1 MRFPE
6 AFDGTFG
13 RLHFGDAPVTDER
26 HRKRLVRLADQ
37 LLAHP
42 DGTLPAK
49 LPDPY
54 QLDAA
59 YQLFKAADVT
69 HAAVIHTHTQLTRR
83 RMAAAAG
90 PLLLIAHDDVLLDFS
105 TITSAELGPLG
116 NGYGRGFVCHN
127 SLAVTPAREVL
138 GLAHQVLHCHPPR
151 EQRRR
156 RPGPAGRLW
165 RDAVAALPAAP
176 AGKRYVHLA
185 DSAADITELLDYAD
199 EQGREYVIRSQHNR
213 RCAPAAGAAAAKL
226 HEAARRWG
234 AVGPPRRLAVAAQ
247 SGRPHRQAV
256 VRIAWAAVTL
266 APPPGG
272 RGRGRERG
280 VPLPVWVVR
289 AWEASPP
296 PGCEALDWLLV
307 TNVAVQ
313 CAADAWERTEWY
325 GCRMVV
331 EEYHKA
337 QKSGVTVEALQ
348 LTTRG
353 RLEAAIGVLS
363 VVAVLLLAVRDAGRQ
378 EATAS
383 QPAGAY
389 VPLAWLEMLS
399 SWRHGG
405 VRRDWT
411 VGEFLRALGRLGG
424 HQDRPSDGP
433 PGWLTLWRG
442 WAKLQ
447 AMLEGAALAD
457 KTRSGG
463 T

>member
-6 AFDGTFG
+6 ALDGTFG
-13 RLHFGDAPVTDER
+13 QLHFGDAPLTDR
-26 HRKRLVRLADQ
+26 RRRRRLVRLADQ

-42 DGTLPAK
+42 GGTLPAK

-59 YQLFKAADVT
+59 YEFFKAPDVT
-69 HAAVIHTHTQLTRR
+69 HATVLQTHTQLTRQ
-83 RMAAAAG
+83 RMATG
-90 PLLLIAHDDVLLDFS
+90 PDDLLLIAHDDVLLDFS

-116 NGYGRGFVCHN
+116 NGHGRGFVCHN

-138 GLAHQVLHCHPPR
+138 GLAHQILYCHPPR
-151 EQRRR
+151 GKKRQ

-176 AGKRYVHLA
+176 AGKRFVHLA

-199 EQGREYVIRSQHNR
+199 EHGREYVIRSQHDR
-213 RCAPAAGAAAAKL
+213 RCTTAAGAAAKL
-226 HEAARRWG
+226 HEAARGWA
-234 AVGPPRRLAVAAQ
+234 AVGPPRVLPVAAQ
-247 SGRPHRQAV
+247 PGRPQRQATV
-256 VRIAWAAVTL
+256 SIAWAAVTL
-266 APPPGG
+266 TPPGD
-272 RGRGRERG
+272 GRGRERG
-280 VPLPVWVVR
+280 VPLAVWVVR
-289 AWEASPP
+289 AWEEAPA

-307 TNVAVQ
+307 TNVAVTS
-313 CAADAWERTEWY
+313 AADAWERTEWY

-337 QKSGVTVEALQ
+337 QKSGVAIEALQ

-363 VVAVLLLAVRDAGRQ
+363 VVAVALLAVRDAGR
-378 EATAS
+378 EERTAS
-383 QPAGAY
+383 RPAVAY
-389 VPLAWLEMLS
+389 VPLAWVEVLS
-399 SWRHGG
+399 RWRHQE

-411 VGEFLRALGRLGG
+411 VGEFLWALGRLGG
-424 HQDRPSDGP
+424 HQNRPSDGP
-433 PGWLTLWRG
+433 PGWQTLWRG
-442 WAKLQ
+442 WTKLQ

-457 KTRSGG
+457 STRSGG